1 MTDKQK
7 LDQFRRLIERAF
19 SSVKERIEDQVD
31 FNDKYQKA
39 FKEEYEKARVIVF
52 SAKEAPFLQ
61 ELMKAYLVLYEKY
74 QNNRNNVRFYKSDQL
89 FQFLIEQ
96 SAKVSDPSLFETW
109 AGYIESTS
117 ILVSFHD
124 RFIALDKYF
133 QREITNFI
141 RRERERRRSQRSLID
156 LLRDEYARTN
166 GGKEPSPAELE
177 AFDPRPSF
185 KGLADIRITTVHRRF
200 LDALAKP
207 TDENLETFAKQLNS
221 FSEYL
226 KTVGDE
232 DLLRVFQVFKLVRD
246 PPFEM
251 DVHLRALYY
260 GLHAIAC
267 IQLHSAALRKHVFAR
282 NLDGL
287 TPDEVH
293 FFVGPAIRS
302 NFLYRSN
309 IVRAL
314 TGSLRQPAVAIG
326 QVTLFLNTYLMAEAR
341 YKGKLSLL
349 NLEETLKIQKKW
361 ADIKE
366 LGGQVGL
373 AARQKDLAALSRI
386 LSDPRNARALRTMR
400 EMESQKLQL
409 SSGHVLGTRVLKAG
423 SRIKGHPKLGTIA
436 VTYIDPGRVV
446 YVEFGPFKPQMFQA
460 SHAFITDRQF
470 AESLLEIHASTI
482 GMVHLMRLVF
492 TAMGFIPALVSG
504 GIVGLIYE
512 VASFFAIDWLQEQVA
527 ELDPTLAAAL
537 GFALSL
543 FGPRAPTHRKLKT
556 DMVEPPADRSLLSGV
571 VNPNARKADGAA
583 DAATSR
589 ADAVANPVAPPP
601 KPAVPA
607 EPPVLRK
614 PDPEPPPTPAAPA
627 RTTPPTAE
635 QTRVAKQMWAE
646 SRLGTR
652 RAANEPEVTL
662 PQSAVKNEQQAV
674 AELATGTHGTQGRT
688 IATPDSPAGGTAT
701 FQPSATRRPT
711 RADTRFTQKQNAL
724 EGRVSSTGS
733 GGGAARGLN
742 AGSRATPTTK
752 SYGRKE
758 IEMPARRG
766 DGLNPDKRAYIKR
779 AAEIYREEMSAQ
791 NTALPIWT
799 QSTNAH
805 TNTAR
810 RLRQEYPDVTEHGQP
825 FSGVTG
831 PRTSGNVR
839 IADATY
845 VDLNSAAR
853 QRTPADFHI
862 ELKLWAYPEK
872 NGKVLRVAGEGKPKP
887 KEPKSGKPELKD
899 PNAERVTTEQ
909 IQAYEVGQSGLGV
922 PTFVITARGHI
933 FAYKDGRWIEVGG
946 PK

>member
-7 LDQFRRLIERAF
+7 LDQFRKLIERAF
-19 SSVKERIEDQVD
+19 STVKERIDDQVD

-61 ELMKAYLVLYEKY
+61 ELMKAYLVLCEQY

-89 FQFLIEQ
+89 FQFLFEQ

-109 AGYIESTS
+109 AGHLESTS
-117 ILVSFHD
+117 ILVSFRD
-124 RFIALDKYF
+124 RFNALDKYF

-141 RRERERRRSQRSLID
+141 KRERERRRSQRSLVD

-166 GGKEPSPAELE
+166 GGKKASMAELV

-185 KGLADIRITTVHRRF
+185 TALAEIRITTVHRRF

-207 TDENLETFAKQLNS
+207 TDEALETFAKQLNI

-226 KTVGDE
+226 KTVGDD
-232 DLLRVFQVFKLVRD
+232 DLLRLFQVFKLVRD

-251 DVHLRALYY
+251 HVHLRALYY

-267 IQLHSAALRKHVFAR
+267 IQLHSAALRKHVFTR

-287 TPDEVH
+287 TPDEVE
-293 FFVGPAIRS
+293 FFAGPAIRS

-309 IVRAL
+309 VVRAM

-326 QVTLFLNTYLMAEAR
+326 QMTLFLNTYLMAEGR

-361 ADIKE
+361 AEIKE
-366 LGGQVGL
+366 LGGQINL

-386 LSDPRNARALRTMR
+386 LSDPRNAGALRTMR
-400 EMESQKLQL
+400 EMEGQKLQL

-436 VTYIDPGRVV
+436 VTYIDPGKVV

-482 GMVHLMRLVF
+482 GMVHLTRLIF
-492 TAMGFIPALVSG
+492 TAMGFMPALVSG

-512 VASFFAIDWLQEQVA
+512 VASSFAIEWLQEQVA
-527 ELDPTLAAAL
+527 ELDPTLAIAL
-537 GFALSL
+537 GFALNL
-543 FGPRAPTHRKLKT
+543 FGPRAPTHRRLKT

-571 VNPNARKADGAA
+571 VNANARKADGAA

-589 ADAVANPVAPPP
+589 ADAVANPVVPPP
-601 KPAVPA
+601 KPVVP

-627 RTTPPTAE
+627 RTIPPTDE
-635 QTRVAKQMWAE
+635 QTRVAKQIWAE
-646 SRLGTR
+646 SRLGTK
-652 RAANEPEVTL
+652 RAANDPEVTL

-674 AELATGTHGTQGRT
+674 AELATGTHGRT
-688 IATPDSPAGGTAT
+688 IATPDSPTGGTAT
-701 FQPSATRRPT
+701 FQPSATRGPT

-724 EGRVSSTGS
+724 EGKVSSSGSS
-733 GGGAARGLN
+733 GGGAARGVT
-742 AGSRATPTTK
+742 AGSRATPNTK
-752 SYGRKE
+752 SYGTKE
-758 IEMPARRG
+758 IEMPAQRG
-766 DGLNPDKRAYIKR
+766 DGLNPDKRAYLKR

-791 NTALPIWT
+791 STSLPIWQ

-805 TNTAR
+805 TNAAR

-831 PRTSGNVR
+831 PGTSGNVR

-845 VDLNSAAR
+845 VDLSSPAR

-862 ELKLWAYPEK
+862 EYKLKAYPEEG
-872 NGKVLRVAGEGKPKP
+872 GKVLRVSGEKSTPKV
-887 KEPKSGKPELKD
+887 KD
-899 PNAERVTTEQ
+899 PKTGELIPDSKFERVTTEQ
-909 IQAYEVGQSGLGV
+909 IQAYEVGQSALGV
-922 PTFVITARGHI
+922 PTYVINARGQI
-933 FAYKDGRWIEVGG
+933 YAFKNGRWIEVGG
-946 PK
+946 PQ